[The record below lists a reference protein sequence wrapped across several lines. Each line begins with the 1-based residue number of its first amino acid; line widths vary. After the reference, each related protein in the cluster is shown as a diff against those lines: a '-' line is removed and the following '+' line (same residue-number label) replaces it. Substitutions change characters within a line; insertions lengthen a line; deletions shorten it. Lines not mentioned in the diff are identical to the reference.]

1 LTPPKI
7 PAIFHASFFPSS
19 IVGIPI
25 MELLGSDTIVAEA
38 LKLPVADRV
47 EVLHRLWD
55 SLPRVANAVLF
66 CGLK

>member
-1 LTPPKI
+1 
-7 PAIFHASFFPSS
+7 
-19 IVGIPI
+19 

-66 CGLK
+66 CGLKLALAYRGDSLARRSDRCRSG